1 MSGKQ
6 AETHAC
12 AEGQLLRGGGK
23 KAEESRKNAS
33 HYLSP
38 PLLTLPL
45 HSITP
50 GEEGRRHSQAN
61 CPLAYGHFRERF
73 EQFKRE
79 GESCEVVFES
89 VVPARQQVAQKE
101 GRRRRSR
108 GEGEES
114 SRRPLRVGQ
123 LLNFVV
129 VSLIGLSY
137 ELFFLI
143 RGSENGRGFFQR
155 DKAKN

>member
-1 MSGKQ
+1 MLVRRANCS
-6 AETHAC
+6 
-12 AEGQLLRGGGK
+12 EGEK
-23 KAEESRKNAS
+23 KVKESRKNAS

-38 PLLTLPL
+38 PLLILPL

-61 CPLAYGHFRERF
+61 CPLAYGHFGERF

-101 GRRRRSR
+101 GRRRRR
-108 GEGEES
+108 GRGEES

-123 LLNFVV
+123 VF
-129 VSLIGLSY
+129 
-137 ELFFLI
+137 FFLTLLL
-143 RGSENGRGFFQR
+143 SH
-155 DKAKN
+155 